1 METVLMRGKPVADV
15 YREAIAKKIAVAKQH
30 DLVVTLAILVVG
42 DDPASHVYKDRLVKL
57 IESLGGAA
65 KVITCPADTPE
76 EEVISIIKKLN
87 RNRYVTGIMPM
98 MPMPKHIN
106 SDNVGAAVSPNKD
119 VDCLNPQNIGD
130 VFMGRSRFAACTPR
144 ACMATLAHYGIELE
158 GKNVVVIGRSNVVG
172 KPVSVLLL
180 QQNATVTICHSRTR
194 NLPEILKQADIIVA
208 AVGKACF
215 VKPEMVK
222 EGVVIVDVG
231 INAVDGKLVGD
242 VDPAVAEKA
251 SAFTPVP
258 GGIGVVSNMM
268 VMECL
273 TRPIRFCC
281 RNNN

>member
-1 METVLMRGKPVADV
+1 MRGKPVADV
-15 YREAIAKKIAVAKQH
+15 YREAITKKIAAAKQRG
-30 DLVVTLAILVVG
+30 LTVTLAILVVG

-65 KVITCPADTPE
+65 KVILMPADTPE
-76 EEVISIIKKLN
+76 EEVVGVIKKLN

-106 SDNVGAAVSPNKD
+106 GDTIGAAISPNKD
-119 VDCLNPQNIGD
+119 VDCLSPQNVGD
-130 VFMGRSRFAACTPR
+130 VFMGRSRFAPCTPR
-144 ACMATLAHYGIELE
+144 ACMATLEHYGIELE
-158 GKNVVVIGRSNVVG
+158 GKHVVVIGRSNVVG
-172 KPVSVLLL
+172 KPVSILLL
-180 QQNATVTICHSRTR
+180 AKNATVTICHSRTR
-194 NLPEILKQADIIVA
+194 NLPQLLQQADVVVA

-231 INAVDGKLVGD
+231 INAVEGKLVGD
-242 VDPAVAEKA
+242 VDPAVVQKA

-268 VMECL
+268 LMECL
-273 TRPIRFCC
+273 TRHL
-281 RNNN
+281 

>member
-1 METVLMRGKPVADV
+1 MRGKPVSDV
-15 YREAIAKKIAVAKQH
+15 YREMITEKIVAAKQRG
-30 DLVVTLAILVVG
+30 LLVTLAIVVVG
-42 DDPASHVYKDRLVKL
+42 DDPASHVYKNRLVKL
-57 IESLGGAA
+57 IEGLGGAA
-65 KVITCPADTPE
+65 KVIELPGTASE
-76 EEVISIIKKLN
+76 EEVIGVVKKLN
-87 RNRYVTGIMPM
+87 RNRYVTGILPM

-106 SDNVGAAVSPNKD
+106 GDAVGAAVSPNKD
-119 VDCLNPQNIGD
+119 VDCLNPQNSGD
-130 VFMGRSRFAACTPR
+130 VFMGRSKWAACTPR

-172 KPVSVLLL
+172 KPVAILLL
-180 QQNATVTICHSRTR
+180 QKNATVTVCHSRTQ
-194 NLPEILKQADIIVA
+194 NLPQLLKSADVIVA

-231 INAVDGKLVGD
+231 INSVDGKLMGD
-242 VDPAVAEKA
+242 VDPAVAAKA

-273 TRPIRFCC
+273 TR
-281 RNNN
+281 NL

>member
-42 DDPASHVYKDRLVKL
+42 DDPASHVYKD
-57 IESLGGAA
+57 
-65 KVITCPADTPE
+65 
-76 EEVISIIKKLN
+76 

-180 QQNATVTICHSRTR
+180 QKNATVTICHSRTR

-273 TRPIRFCC
+273 TRHI
-281 RNNN
+281 

>member
-1 METVLMRGKPVADV
+1 METMLMRGKPVSDV
-15 YREAIAKKIAVAKQH
+15 YREMITVKIAAAKQRG
-30 DLVVTLAILVVG
+30 LLVTLAIVVVG
-42 DDPASHVYKDRLVKL
+42 DDPASHVYKGRLVKL
-57 IESLGGAA
+57 IEGLGGAA
-65 KVITCPADTPE
+65 KVIELPSTASE
-76 EEVISIIKKLN
+76 EEVIGVIKKLN
-87 RNRYVTGIMPM
+87 RNRYVTGILPM

-106 SDNVGAAVSPNKD
+106 GDAVGAAVSPNKD
-119 VDCLNPQNIGD
+119 VDCLNPQNSGD
-130 VFMGRSRFAACTPR
+130 VFMGRSKWAACTPR

-172 KPVSVLLL
+172 KPVAILLL
-180 QQNATVTICHSRTR
+180 QKNATVTVCHSRTQ
-194 NLPEILKQADIIVA
+194 NLPQLLKSADVIVA

-231 INAVDGKLVGD
+231 INSVDGKLMGD
-242 VDPAVAEKA
+242 VDPAVAAKA

-273 TRPIRFCC
+273 TR
-281 RNNN
+281 NL

>member
-1 METVLMRGKPVADV
+1 METILMRGKPVADV
-15 YREAIAKKIAVAKQH
+15 YREAITKKIAAAKQRG
-30 DLVVTLAILVVG
+30 LTVTLAILVVG

-65 KVITCPADTPE
+65 KVILMPADTPE
-76 EEVISIIKKLN
+76 DEVVGVIKKLN

-106 SDNVGAAVSPNKD
+106 GDTIGAAISPNKD
-119 VDCLNPQNIGD
+119 VDCLSPQNVGD
-130 VFMGRSRFAACTPR
+130 VFMGRSRFAPCTPR
-144 ACMATLAHYGIELE
+144 ACMATLEHYGIELE
-158 GKNVVVIGRSNVVG
+158 GKHVVVIGRSNVVG
-172 KPVSVLLL
+172 KPVSILLL
-180 QQNATVTICHSRTR
+180 AKNATVTICHSHTR
-194 NLPEILKQADIIVA
+194 NLPQLLQQADVVVA

-231 INAVDGKLVGD
+231 INAVEGKLVGD
-242 VDPAVAEKA
+242 VDPAVAQKA

-268 VMECL
+268 LMECL
-273 TRPIRFCC
+273 TRHL
-281 RNNN
+281 

>member
-1 METVLMRGKPVADV
+1 METMLMRGKPVADV
-15 YREAIAKKIAVAKQH
+15 YREMITEKIAAAKQRG
-30 DLVVTLAILVVG
+30 LLVTLAIVVVG
-42 DDPASHVYKDRLVKL
+42 DDPASHVYKNRLVKL
-57 IESLGGAA
+57 IEGLGGAA
-65 KVITCPADTPE
+65 KVIELPGTASE
-76 EEVISIIKKLN
+76 EEVIGVVKKLN
-87 RNRYVTGIMPM
+87 RNRYVTGILPM

-106 SDNVGAAVSPNKD
+106 GDAVGAAVSPNKD
-119 VDCLNPQNIGD
+119 VDCLNPQNRGD
-130 VFMGRSRFAACTPR
+130 VFRGRSKWAACTPR
-144 ACMATLAHYGIELE
+144 ACMASLEHYGIELE

-172 KPVSVLLL
+172 KPVAVLLL
-180 QQNATVTICHSRTR
+180 QKNATVTVCHSRTQ
-194 NLPEILKQADIIVA
+194 NLPELLQCADVIVA

-231 INAVDGKLVGD
+231 INAVGDKLMGD

-273 TRPIRFCC
+273 TR
-281 RNNN
+281 NL